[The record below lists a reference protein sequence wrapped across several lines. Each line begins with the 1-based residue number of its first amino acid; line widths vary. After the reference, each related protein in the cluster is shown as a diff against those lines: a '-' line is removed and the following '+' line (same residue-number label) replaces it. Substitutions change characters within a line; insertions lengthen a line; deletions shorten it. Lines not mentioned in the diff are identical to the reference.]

1 MSKAYSFAKTTKFDY
16 VLVDHNIRK
25 NSSQEALKVK
35 KLLKKNNV
43 NLNIILN
50 TKKIYKNIQ
59 GEARNLRYQKLAE
72 YCKRK
77 KINTLLTAHNL
88 EDQVE
93 TFFIRLSRGSG
104 LRGLSGMIPLSKI
117 YNKINLFRPLLDTKK
132 RI

>member
-35 KLLKKNNV
+35 KLLQKNNV

-77 KINTLLTAHNL
+77 KINTLHLTHKKYPNA
-88 EDQVE
+88 
-93 TFFIRLSRGSG
+93 
-104 LRGLSGMIPLSKI
+104 
-117 YNKINLFRPLLDTKK
+117 NK
-132 RI
+132 